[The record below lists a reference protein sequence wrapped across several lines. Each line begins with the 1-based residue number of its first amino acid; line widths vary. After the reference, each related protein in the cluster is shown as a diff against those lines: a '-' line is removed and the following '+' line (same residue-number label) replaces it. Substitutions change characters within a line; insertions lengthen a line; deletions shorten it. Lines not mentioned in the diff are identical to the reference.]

1 MEQYS
6 EIIQTDYID
15 NNSYNKAVEILNWLQ
30 SNRIIDQ
37 DKYRI
42 RIREL
47 NEQVKKIKHCIL

>member
-37 DKYRI
+37 DKYSI
-42 RIREL
+42 CIKEL
-47 NEQVKKIKHCIL
+47 NK